1 MSRTAVSKAVE
12 NQTDAVMSKGKNKSV
27 FKIMT
32 VTILLIG
39 FAALVS
45 AFIAVKII
53 KSSYMKPG
61 PLSEGVIFTVPAG
74 AGLSRLSSDFEKN
87 GIISS
92 ATYLKLN
99 ARLSGV
105 GANIKAGEYK
115 IPAGASMS
123 DIIEIIS
130 SGQTVL
136 YPITAPEGLTTAQI
150 LRILESSEHLK
161 GQINLTPAEGAL
173 LPETYMTPRGMTR
186 DALIRQMMQAQTE
199 LVDKLWDS
207 RQDNLPIKT
216 KREAIILASVV
227 EKETGVTSERHEVA
241 GVFTNRLRKGMRLQS
256 DPTIIYGISKG
267 EPLMNRAGKR
277 RGIFRSEIDRKTPW
291 NTYQIDGLPQTAI
304 CNPGKD
310 SIAAV
315 LQPAT
320 TKNLYFVADGS
331 GGHAFASTLS
341 GHNANVAKWRKI
353 ERQRRQR

>member
-115 IPAGASMS
+115 IP
-123 DIIEIIS
+123 
-130 SGQTVL
+130 
-136 YPITAPEGLTTAQI
+136 
-150 LRILESSEHLK
+150 HLK